1 MLPLGAAFARLI
13 ASAENSG
20 RGQTGARCCTGAASE
35 TCRCFVGCEATGG
48 RMLVVD
54 ELLEEIGEGGLEH
67 TSRNLPVANSSPRK
81 STRSR
86 LQTRPGPSLHPAS
99 CAKW

>member
-1 MLPLGAAFARLI
+1 
-13 ASAENSG
+13 
-20 RGQTGARCCTGAASE
+20 
-35 TCRCFVGCEATGG
+35 
-48 RMLVVD
+48 MLVVD